1 MTQAPS
7 WSGSIPSQHFV
18 PVPKGF
24 PLSLHLFNLGR
35 PQGPSLCLF
44 SFFVIHPHGLHCL
57 W

>member
-18 PVPKGF
+18 PVPKGS